1 MNALLLRNLGG
12 LRRSSSLVSFA
23 EYKQSEASNPQMSSV
38 TSEGTLLE
46 YETLE
51 LRIHPPNVVIDNET
65 YDDVTVITIDSAN
78 RPGTLIEVVQCLTE
92 LGLSI
97 RCARISSDGGWF
109 VDEFFVTETPKGK
122 IVDQRKINII
132 RKVLSIETDAE
143 RTARDKELCTVFE
156 LAGRDRH
163 GLLAA
168 VLQLLVVNG
177 CEVLSAAVWTFHDRV
192 ALVISA
198 TERGAP
204 VVDPPKLDRL
214 EQILYDMLGGGDAVV
229 NSEMVRG
236 DVHHERRLHHLL
248 LLEELKAWEQQ
259 YVAQAVTPTHGT
271 STHGSTAPTSNG
283 HSALPPASTASTG
296 SAATDAYA
304 AQAAAVAAAA
314 AAVAADS
321 SASAPAFSRTSL
333 NAGMPGAA
341 AAGPV
346 GLPPRAPSPAP
357 ATVFAGSGGATAAAG
372 ASMLQAEGSGNLANS
387 GISTHGYT
395 SAGFPQADEGG
406 AACPQAAAGPGTGS
420 GGAGGG
426 LGPEASGG
434 FAAAPAGP
442 FDEGPHLGR
451 CGSSEGPLGALGGHH
466 GLGVSEPLIDVGL
479 DLPAAVQL
487 QEQGALCM
495 DRRRSTA
502 GPGGLPVVV
511 GPDGIPVSP
520 QATADS
526 TVFGR
531 APVGGAGASGEIP
544 RATSTNALTGM
555 GSGGGGAVQGS
566 AVVGVPPGL
575 PPLVPARQTSTR
587 TMTVT
592 GEEGETGQAAPPPAP
607 TAVPPSLGGA
617 AVAAADGG
625 PAAALTGSAGGA
637 AQDQLAP
644 LRRSEVRIQ
653 HSTLLNYWLV
663 TIRCRDRNKLFF
675 DTVCTLADMNYDIY
689 HATIDSE
696 GDAASQLFYVRPRY
710 GECVWDER
718 RAAKLRYMLES
729 AVQRRFPRGTKV
741 CVQSGD
747 RSSLVALFS
756 ALSSGGFWI
765 TRADVRAHGH
775 DNAVF
780 EFTITDTRGQLPEQ
794 THVQRICEA
803 VGGVLTPDVYAPVG
817 GMQNGNSSS
826 RMAAAGRAS
835 GAPGA
840 GGVLQGTFRFSILE
854 RRWKQ
859 GWNGAQGG
867 AGGGAGGN
875 SYESAVSSGSM

>member
-122 IVDQRKINII
+122 ILDQRKINII

-236 DVHHERRLHHLL
+236 EVHHERRLHHLL

-259 YVAQAVTPTHGT
+259 YVAQAMTPTHGA
-271 STHGSTAPTSNG
+271 STHGSTVPTSNG
-283 HSALPPASTASTG
+283 HAALPPASVTS
-296 SAATDAYA
+296 SATTDAYA

-314 AAVAADS
+314 AAAVVADTGAG
-321 SASAPAFSRTSL
+321 APAFGLTSF
-333 NAGMPGAA
+333 NAGIPGTAVT
-341 AAGPV
+341 GPV

-357 ATVFAGSGGATAAAG
+357 AAAVAGSGSANATAG
-372 ASMLQAEGSGNLANS
+372 VSMLQAEGSGNLANS
-387 GISTHGYT
+387 GISAHGYT

-406 AACPQAAAGPGTGS
+406 AACPHPAAGAGGTGS
-420 GGAGGG
+420 AGAGGV
-426 LGPEASGG
+426 LGAEASGG

-451 CGSSEGPLGALGGHH
+451 CGSSEGPLGVLGGHGVH
-466 GLGVSEPLIDVGL
+466 GLGVSEPMIDVGL

-520 QATADS
+520 QATTDG

-531 APVGGAGASGEIP
+531 APAGAGAGASGDIQ
-544 RATSTNALTGM
+544 RAPSTNALTGM
-555 GSGGGGAVQGS
+555 GSGSGGVVANS
-566 AVVGVPPGL
+566 AVVGVPSGL
-575 PPLVPARQTSTR
+575 PPLVPTRQTSTR

-592 GEEGETGQAAPPPAP
+592 GEEGETGLAAPPPAP

-617 AVAAADGG
+617 ALSGADG

-817 GMQNGNSSS
+817 GMQNGTTTS
-826 RMAAAGRAS
+826 RMAAAGRAG
-835 GAPGA
+835 GAQG
-840 GGVLQGTFRFSILE
+840 GGVMQGTFRFSILE

-867 AGGGAGGN
+867 AGPGGN
-875 SYESAVSSGSM
+875 SFDSAVSSGSM